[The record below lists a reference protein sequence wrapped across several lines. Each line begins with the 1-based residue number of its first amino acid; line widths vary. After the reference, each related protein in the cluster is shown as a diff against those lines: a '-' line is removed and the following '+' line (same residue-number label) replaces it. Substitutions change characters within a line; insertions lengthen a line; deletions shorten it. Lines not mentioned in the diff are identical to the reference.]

1 MAIESE
7 AQRGAFSRT
16 ASGLTRE
23 ISPIH
28 HWIYNVF
35 TLLVLTGAAFYYLW
49 APGVYPGIN
58 PVIGL
63 VVAALAIVPIYTAYS
78 MLASVMPRSGGD
90 YVFQSRILHPSLAF
104 MAMFAMVVWLWY
116 WLELSGFWIA
126 AMVFSPLFS
135 MLGALGDNQAFLD
148 LATWFSSQQG
158 IFLTAIITNLVV
170 AILFLP
176 GLRRYLKIQW
186 FLFAGVLLSI
196 ATMFIVLLTTST
208 DAFIQNYNNVMAAFD
223 PSITN
228 YYGYV
233 IDTAYANGFDP
244 TAGSELAGLIAV
256 VAIAW
261 FNLIW
266 AVWSMPNLG
275 EIKHASSFGR
285 LNRVMQLS
293 LLFGLI
299 VLGGTIALLGKVC
312 GTEFLQAAGYNWWN
326 GTIDFPVFPY
336 SSILV
341 SVMGG
346 SALLTIL
353 ILFGF
358 FTQAVQQTFN
368 VFVGGTRLIVAMSMD
383 RILPDGL
390 GKISRRFRGSPVNAI
405 LFLLIGGEALAVLF
419 LIAPDVESYALST
432 ALSATFYQT
441 LTLLAAAIFP
451 YVAKRMYDASPIS
464 KYKLG
469 GIPWITIC
477 GAWGVIAGA
486 ALLYFYLSD
495 PGLGLR
501 PLPGETLLGFYG
513 MLGVY
518 VIAFIWFWVARS
530 YRKNQGIDVDLNFK
544 ELPPE

>member
-1 MAIESE
+1 
-7 AQRGAFSRT
+7 
-16 ASGLTRE
+16 
-23 ISPIH
+23 
-28 HWIYNVF
+28 
-35 TLLVLTGAAFYYLW
+35 
-49 APGVYPGIN
+49 
-58 PVIGL
+58 
-63 VVAALAIVPIYTAYS
+63 
-78 MLASVMPRSGGD
+78 
-90 YVFQSRILHPSLAF
+90 
-104 MAMFAMVVWLWY
+104 
-116 WLELSGFWIA
+116 
-126 AMVFSPLFS
+126 
-135 MLGALGDNQAFLD
+135 
-148 LATWFSSQQG
+148 
-158 IFLTAIITNLVV
+158 
-170 AILFLP
+170 
-176 GLRRYLKIQW
+176 
-186 FLFAGVLLSI
+186 
-196 ATMFIVLLTTST
+196 
-208 DAFIQNYNNVMAAFD
+208 
-223 PSITN
+223 
-228 YYGYV
+228 
-233 IDTAYANGFDP
+233 
-244 TAGSELAGLIAV
+244 
-256 VAIAW
+256 
-261 FNLIW
+261 
-266 AVWSMPNLG
+266 
-275 EIKHASSFGR
+275 
-285 LNRVMQLS
+285 
-293 LLFGLI
+293 
-299 VLGGTIALLGKVC
+299 
-312 GTEFLQAAGYNWWN
+312 
-326 GTIDFPVFPY
+326 
-336 SSILV
+336 
-341 SVMGG
+341 
-346 SALLTIL
+346 
-353 ILFGF
+353 
-358 FTQAVQQTFN
+358 VQQTFN